1 MTINIKLIKQGA
13 KIWHT
18 EYNQVLLPLMLDVEL
33 TPVSEYIQSQKYQS
47 EHLENDGFIAVSF
60 ESDRPINVFKFEKFL

>member
-1 MTINIKLIKQGA
+1 MI
-13 KIWHT
+13 
-18 EYNQVLLPLMLDVEL
+18 
-33 TPVSEYIQSQKYQS
+33 PVSEYIQSQKYQS

>member
-1 MTINIKLIKQGA
+1 MHA
-13 KIWHT
+13 
-18 EYNQVLLPLMLDVEL
+18 EYSQVPLPLILDVGL

-47 EHLENDGFIAVSF
+47 GHLENDGFVAVSF